1 MALHDVIRTIAGRVA
16 ARARSSDRLDADAIH
31 DMRKDLK
38 RARSALRL
46 MRDALPEDEYRA
58 ESALLR
64 DAARPLGALRD
75 ATVLLGVVNDLLATK
90 AGQRSARRLAAL
102 RDTLRKETATLARG
116 MQTGGR
122 RKALARPLEDALA
135 QLERWHLPRDLR
147 PAVAHGLE
155 RLYRKARK
163 AAHAARDEGSDA
175 ALHEARKR
183 ARDLANALQLLGAG
197 KGAGKA
203 AKPAAAFAER
213 LGDDHDL
220 ALLLARLAGTRD
232 AAALEAKVQRRR
244 RKLQRK
250 AWQRARKAY
259 RRKPGHFAERFAGA

>member
-1 MALHDVIRTIAGRVA
+1 
-16 ARARSSDRLDADAIH
+16 
-31 DMRKDLK
+31 MRKELK

-46 MRDALPEDEYRA
+46 MRDALSKHEYRA

-64 DAARPLGALRD
+64 DAARPLGAPRD

-90 AGQRSARRLAAL
+90 AGRRSARRLDEL
-102 RDTLRKETATLARG
+102 GDTLRKETATLGEG
-116 MQTGGR
+116 MQAGEGR
-122 RKALARPLEDALA
+122 RAVARALEDALA
-135 QLERWHLPRDLR
+135 ELARWHLPRDLR
-147 PAVAHGLE
+147 PAVAHGLK

-163 AAHAARDEGSDA
+163 AAHAAREVRSDA

-183 ARDLANALQLLGAG
+183 AKDLANALQLLGRG
-197 KGAGKA
+197 NEAGKA
-203 AKPAAAFAER
+203 AKRAAAFAER

-232 AAALEAKVQRRR
+232 AAEVKAKVQRRR
-244 RKLQRK
+244 RRLQRK
-250 AWQRARKAY
+250 AWKRARKAY